1 MNNTLIRIKLEFE
14 LSGAIW
20 ENIQGDVIASL
31 INLSKIERNSNYYK
45 SILEGHSFRV
55 TNDLTPKLYQVFT
68 DVCNRLEF
76 KDPID
81 FYVTNSPEVNA
92 FSSTR
97 TEDDQPHIVN
107 LNSMLVDKFD
117 EDELKFVI
125 GHEIGHIISNN
136 TRINEI
142 VNFIFPDSAKV
153 PMLLYNKLNVWHKL
167 AELTA
172 DRYGLIACQSLEK
185 CISAFF
191 KLTSGLDIS
200 KTNFD
205 YNSFL
210 RENDKRLDYFRKEK
224 AGNLSSHPVN
234 PIRIK
239 AIEYFSKSDFYMKLA
254 NNVELAEDDALNKQM
269 LELTDLLFVIR
280 GSELDYQRSI
290 FIASAGLIMASI
302 DDAMNEVEYEAI
314 LNALADYLIF
324 PVELLKQII
333 DKGIQKDLFLSS
345 TQKILQLNPIER
357 EAMFD
362 YLISISL
369 TDKHIMDKEIVFLNE
384 TGQNLFQFSTK
395 EIAQKIGFQIQ
406 RSFIPFAG
414 K

>member
-1 MNNTLIRIKLEFE
+1 
-14 LSGAIW
+14 
-20 ENIQGDVIASL
+20 
-31 INLSKIERNSNYYK
+31 
-45 SILEGHSFRV
+45 
-55 TNDLTPKLYQVFT
+55 
-68 DVCNRLEF
+68 LEF